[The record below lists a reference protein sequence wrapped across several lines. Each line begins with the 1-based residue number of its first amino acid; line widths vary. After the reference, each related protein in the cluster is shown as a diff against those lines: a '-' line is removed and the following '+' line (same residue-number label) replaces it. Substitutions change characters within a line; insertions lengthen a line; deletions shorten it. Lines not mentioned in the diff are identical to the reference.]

1 MLRKV
6 NKRNSKNSQWET
18 QKVVNRKNNEKEKN
32 QSNSNK
38 QKTVKKY
45 GKY

>member
-6 NKRNSKNSQWET
+6 NKRNNKNSQWET
-18 QKVVNRKNNEKEKN
+18 QKVENRKNNEKEKN
-32 QSNSNK
+32 QSNGNK